1 MIITIIGLGLIG
13 GSLAL
18 GLRESGFADS
28 VIGVDNNPGHA
39 EMATTLG
46 LADMMLPLAEAVRR
60 SDVIVVATPV
70 DSLTVLLP
78 QVLDLVGQKQVV
90 LDVGST
96 KGPVL
101 QSVQQHANRDRF
113 VATHPM
119 AGTEYSG
126 PEAAVRGLFEGK
138 CCVFTDVDNSA
149 ADALAVARQLYEA
162 LGMRLTYLNG
172 PEHDL
177 HVAYV
182 SHISHIASFALALTV
197 LEKERE
203 EQRIFEL
210 ASGGFSS
217 TVRLAKSNPDTWIPI
232 FRQNRDNV
240 LDVLDEFINT
250 VSRFRTLLIKKDF
263 SKFEELMRHAN
274 DISRI
279 IDPK

>member
-1 MIITIIGLGLIG
+1 MTVTIIGPGLIG
-13 GSLAL
+13 GSIAI
-18 GLRESGFADS
+18 GLRESGFATRL
-28 VIGVDNNPGHA
+28 IGVDSNAEHA
-39 EMATTLG
+39 ASALQIG
-46 LADMMLPLAEAVRR
+46 LVDAILPLAAAVRE
-60 SDVIVVATPV
+60 SQVIVVATPV
-70 DSLTVLLP
+70 DSLVTLLP
-78 QVLDLVGQKQVV
+78 QVLDLVNDDQIV
-90 LDVGST
+90 LDAGST
-96 KGPVL
+96 KGPTL
-101 QSVQQHANRDRF
+101 QAVMDHPQRTRF

-126 PEAAVRGLFEGK
+126 PTAAVADLFIGK
-138 CCVFTDVDNSA
+138 CCVFTAIEQSAPDAVDT
-149 ADALAVARQLYEA
+149 ARRLYES
-162 LGMRLTYLNG
+162 LGMRIIYLDG
-172 PEHDL
+172 AEHDL

-203 EQRIFEL
+203 EDRIFEL

-250 VSRFRTLLIKKDF
+250 ISRFRTLLIKKDF
-263 SKFEELMRHAN
+263 DTFEAYMRQAN

-279 IDPK
+279 IDK

>member
-1 MIITIIGLGLIG
+1 MTISVIGLGLIG
-13 GSLAL
+13 GSFAI
-18 GLRESGFADS
+18 GLRESGFADRI
-28 VIGVDNNPGHA
+28 IGVEANPEHA
-39 EMATTLG
+39 KTALERG
-46 LADMMLPLAEAVRR
+46 LVDDVLPMSEAIKQSAVIILAV
-60 SDVIVVATPV
+60 PV
-70 DSLTVLLP
+70 DLMAVLLP
-78 QVLDLVGQKQVV
+78 QILDLVQHGQTV
-90 LDVGST
+90 LDAGST
-96 KGPVL
+96 KLPIVAVVATHPKR
-101 QSVQQHANRDRF
+101 SRF

-126 PEAAVRGLFEGK
+126 PAAAISGLFNGK
-138 CCVFTDVDNSA
+138 CCVCCDAEQSA
-149 ADALAVARQLYEA
+149 PDALALVQQLYES
-162 LGMRLTYLNG
+162 LGMRLTYLNSKD
-172 PEHDL
+172 HDL

-232 FRQNRDNV
+232 FNQNRDNV

-263 SKFEELMRHAN
+263 DTFHQMISHAN
-274 DISRI
+274 DIRRI
-279 IDPK
+279 IG